1 MKTFAIRRTYSY
13 IEIDSREINE
23 NSFDQK
29 LEELDQEIKTLHD
42 KYHVNFICNDTR
54 FIPSEKMSVGVCESC
69 QNLMINRDKN
79 PAGFDSES
87 LWSDAVQDTT
97 LFILNG
103 GTYEGKELCME
114 CLPVSHRW
122 GLFS

>member
-13 IEIDSREINE
+13 IEINSSEVNE
-23 NSFDQK
+23 DSFDQK
-29 LEELDQEIKTLHD
+29 LEELDSDIKTLHD
-42 KYHVNFICNDTR
+42 NHGVNFICTDTR
-54 FIPSEKMSVGVCESC
+54 FISSDKMSVRVCESC

-79 PAGFDSES
+79 PAGFDSDS
-87 LWSDAVQDTT
+87 LWKDAVQDTT

-103 GTYEGKELCME
+103 GTHAGKELCME
-114 CLPVSHRW
+114 CLPPSHRW